1 MHSILLAVP
10 AVALGKLAWV
20 SLRTGSEW
28 TRYRQWDAVAT
39 NLALGA
45 VFGGMAASLA
55 AKALP
60 TSD

>member
-1 MHSILLAVP
+1 MSGILLAVP
-10 AVALGKLAWV
+10 AIALGKLAWV

-28 TRYRQWDAVAT
+28 ARYRQWDAVAT

-45 VFGGMAASLA
+45 MFGGMAASLV

-60 TSD
+60 TGD